1 MHWPDRWFDPIYNTY
16 KAKVDAMKLRRKQM
30 LHFKNSE
37 VVLSCWNALEHGNK
51 FRKTGLIIPE
61 SCPKPV
67 KNTHFREEPRI
78 TAVSKLHGRA
88 PNPRARQR
96 GGARARGGWRLPVC
110 GGHFYDFL

>member
-1 MHWPDRWFDPIYNTY
+1 M
-16 KAKVDAMKLRRKQM
+16 
-30 LHFKNSE
+30 
-37 VVLSCWNALEHGNK
+37 VLSCWNALEHGNK

-67 KNTHFREEPRI
+67 KNTHFREEPHI

-96 GGARARGGWRLPVC
+96 GGRAPVEV
-110 GGHFYDFL
+110 GDFPFLESIFTIFGKLTGVFPELTHLASFVTKPQTSNLFKECEIVDWS

>member
-1 MHWPDRWFDPIYNTY
+1 MSLLAKKSADRR
-16 KAKVDAMKLRRKQM
+16 LM
-30 LHFKNSE
+30 LTGALSE
-37 VVLSCWNALEHGNK
+37 VVLSYWNALEHGNK
-51 FRKTGLIIPE
+51 SRKNGVKIPE